1 MDSYLSSFKRLNEK
15 NQADIEDYKLSQNP
29 PNNNCKEPK
38 AKVKISFSDSSSS
51 EDDDEQD
58 FIKKFSKKTTYS
70 ASQNEQYFDRQK
82 NKAELETKKIIKR
95 VESFQVENEQRWQD
109 NQNVNKEQKME
120 LSSSD
125 DSDES
130 DEFITNIQ
138 QSQYYQNLLKE
149 INEEK
154 YVSIVISEILKQNE
168 IPIEYQQA
176 FQKIADQDD
185 LLPEKNI
192 MKKYTATYLR
202 VNIKNN
208 KSLEDK
214 LKLVEIGL
222 LLIGST
228 YNDIQY
234 DVDDQANFLG
244 KFNYQLIKMQNQT
257 DQRDIHLYF
266 SILHHYEPYDNQQKV
281 MKEVF
286 SNSNILILEPDQ
298 MLYPTLIALSMSCYR
313 TPLIKMKF
321 KVTESTNWNML
332 KGVILHDIFQHLM
345 TLHSQNE
352 IENIIQKNPDSFL
365 SDIIQ
370 QLYTK
375 YLEEL
380 FLLGKCIITFESEI
394 KQIAKNLINFV
405 QNYLIKGEQIHT
417 KKSNRKIKILKLIEN
432 EMVVNN
438 EALGLKGQIDCV
450 FSCEVEEQIPD
461 EKNKKYK
468 CFLPFE
474 LKTGGKKKQIY
485 EDQNLFYCLL
495 LNQKYDRKQNLEG
508 FLYYLSLND
517 LSTLCPTKQYSVNLI
532 NRRNKL
538 AKFIKNMETQ
548 GKMPEINTNRPDI
561 CKFCYE
567 KEACYAN
574 QIVEDF
580 ENIKD
585 IEDLPENYKLNQQFE
600 YFHNFYD
607 SLTEGSKLYLK
618 KWINLIQMEQQ
629 CDSDIKKDKKQK
641 LLNEADNQLIFKTE
655 NFDQFFSSQVDQ
667 LQSSSYSLSIN
678 SQTQSQSSLQSKDC
692 SRDSNASQK
701 EQEYFIYLRKE
712 CPSLSKLIAIGE
724 FYKES
729 ESFVLQQMDIKC
741 KFKAVLV
748 EKTLQEQNHFIILKL
763 KSIQG
768 QVNFDKKKVEKILQ
782 SKIGNSLYWSIESY
796 NKDQYPDQRQNVL
809 NLILNKLANQS
820 ESHQQLI
827 ENYNL
832 KQRNSDFISA
842 ILDKFPP
849 KFQNREFT
857 DEKIDQILSNY
868 PNLLRNTDQADSIR
882 KILKSESLTCILGMP
897 GTGKT
902 YLIAH
907 LIKILADQK
916 KYVLVTSFT
925 NSALDNIIVKLLE
938 IFPEIKNICLRKG
951 SNKNLIHS
959 VAQEILYNPYSF
971 QEESEFSNYL
981 KQKQIFFATIIGSN
995 NKLFHSEKISFDYCI
1010 VDEASQCVEPL
1021 CLGPML
1027 ICNKSILIGDHFQ
1040 LQPLVKNEEAGK
1052 QGLSISL
1059 FERMCNE
1066 YPQCYVKLKS
1076 QFRMNNKIMELSNIM
1091 VYENQLKAYDDSI
1104 GLRKIKINEEYLKKI
1119 TNQSLNYCMRPDNEV
1134 VFIDTSKLE
1143 QNFKVE
1149 GAEEDLVQKQS
1160 IEENRFQIKFI
1171 CLLIKKFQEANI
1183 QNKDM
1188 ALITPYNF
1196 YRVQFLK
1203 YLNSFHIE
1211 QSDLELF
1218 TVDKSQ
1224 GIDKDIIILH
1234 ISDKIGNDHLLSNW
1248 RRTNVAITRSKMK
1261 LIIVGNQ
1268 KVLNLYKPTL
1278 DSLMTILLQK
1288 KYVYQ
1293 LQQNDMQDIQEEV
1306 LSLQNENI

>member
-1 MDSYLSSFKRLNEK
+1 MDSLFNSSKRLNEK
-15 NQADIEDYKLSQNP
+15 NQADIEDQHQLKNLQNILS
-29 PNNNCKEPK
+29 KKTK
-38 AKVKISFSDSSSS
+38 AKVKISYSDSSNSS
-51 EDDDEQD
+51 EDDDEQF
-58 FIKKFSKKTTYS
+58 FIKNL
-70 ASQNEQYFDRQK
+70 SQKISSSTHKNEGQFDHQK

-95 VESFQVENEQRWQD
+95 VESFQVENKQTEKDEQD
-109 NQNVNKEQKME
+109 AYMEQKME

-125 DSDES
+125 DSDS
-130 DEFITNIQ
+130 EFIANIQ
-138 QSQYYQNLLKE
+138 QNQHYQNLLKE

-154 YVSIVISEILKQNE
+154 YVSVVILEVLKQNE
-168 IPIEYQQA
+168 IPMEYWQA
-176 FQKIADQDD
+176 FQKITDHDD
-185 LLPEKNI
+185 LLYEKNI
-192 MKKYTATYLR
+192 IKKYSATYLR
-202 VNIKNN
+202 VSIKNN
-208 KSLEDK
+208 QQLEEK

-222 LLIGST
+222 LLLGST
-228 YNDIQY
+228 YNDNEY
-234 DVDDQANFLG
+234 D
-244 KFNYQLIKMQNQT
+244 MQNQT

-266 SILHHYEPYDNQQKV
+266 SILHQYEPYDSKEKI

-286 SNSNILILEPDQ
+286 SNSNILIIEPDK
-298 MLYPTLIALSMSCYR
+298 MLYPTLIAQSMSCYR

-321 KVTESTNWNML
+321 QVTESTNWNML

-352 IENIIQKNPDSFL
+352 IEKIIQQNPDSF
-365 SDIIQ
+365 IRNIVQ
-370 QLYTK
+370 QLYTQ

-380 FLLGKCIITFESEI
+380 FLLGKCIITFENEI
-394 KQIAKNLINFV
+394 KQIAKNMINFV
-405 QNYLIKGEQIHT
+405 NTYLIKGEYIHT
-417 KKSNRKIKILKLIEN
+417 QKSKRKIKIIKLIEN

-450 FSCEVEEQIPD
+450 FSCEVEEQIIN
-461 EKNKKYK
+461 EEGRKYK
-468 CFLPFE
+468 CLLPFE

-517 LSTLCPTKQYSVNLI
+517 LTTSCPTKQYSVNLL
-532 NRRNKL
+532 NRRNKI
-538 AKFIKNMETQ
+538 AKFIKNMETK
-548 GKMPEINTNRPDI
+548 GKMPEININRPDI

-585 IEDLPENYKLNQQFE
+585 IEDLPQNYKLNEQFQ
-600 YFHNFYD
+600 YFHQFYD
-607 SLTEGSKLYLK
+607 SLTEGSKFYLK
-618 KWINLIQMEQQ
+618 KWIDLIQMEQQ

-641 LLNEADNQLIFKTE
+641 LLNEADNQLIFMTE
-655 NFDQFFSSQVDQ
+655 NFDSFFSSQVEQ
-667 LQSSSYSLSIN
+667 LQTSSYNLSDNSLN
-678 SQTQSQSSLQSKDC
+678 QSQSSLYSKDC
-692 SRDSNASQK
+692 SRESSASQK
-701 EQEYFIYLRKE
+701 EYEHIIYLRKT
-712 CPSLSKLIAIGE
+712 CPSLSKLIAISE
-724 FYKES
+724 FYKEG
-729 ESFVLQQMDIKC
+729 ESFVLYQMDIKC
-741 KFKAVLV
+741 KFKAILE
-748 EKTLQEQNHFIILKL
+748 EKTLQEQNYSIILKL
-763 KSIQG
+763 KSLQA
-768 QVNFDKKKVEKILQ
+768 QVNFDKKKVDKVLQ
-782 SKIGNSLYWSIESY
+782 SKIGNTLYWSIESY

-820 ESHQQLI
+820 ENNKELI
-827 ENYNL
+827 DAYNL
-832 KQRNSDFISA
+832 KQRNNDFISV
-842 ILDKFPP
+842 IIDNFPP

-857 DEKIDQILSNY
+857 DDKIKEILNNY
-868 PNLLRNTDQADSIR
+868 PTLLKNIDQADSIT

-916 KYVLVTSFT
+916 KSVLVTSFT
-925 NSALDNIIVKLLE
+925 NSALDNIIIKLLE
-938 IFPEIKNICLRKG
+938 IFPEIKNICLRRG

-971 QEESEFSNYL
+971 KEESEFSQYL
-981 KQKQIFFATIIGSN
+981 KEKQIYFATIIGSN
-995 NKLFHSEKISFDYCI
+995 NKLFHSQKISFDYCI

-1059 FERMCNE
+1059 FERMCNQ

-1091 VYENQLKAYDDSI
+1091 VYQNQLKAFDDNI
-1104 GLRKIKINEEYLKKI
+1104 GFRKIKINEDDLKRV
-1119 TNQSLNYCMRPDNEV
+1119 TNKSLNHCMQPNNEV
-1134 VFIDTSKLE
+1134 VFIDTSLLE
-1143 QNFKVE
+1143 QNLKVE

-1171 CLLIKKFQEANI
+1171 CLLIKKFQVANI
-1183 QNKDM
+1183 QNKNM

-1203 YLNSFHIE
+1203 NLNSLHI
-1211 QSDLELF
+1211 QQNDLELF

-1268 KVLNLYKPTL
+1268 NVLNRFKTIDNLF
-1278 DSLMTILLQK
+1278 TILQQK

-1293 LQQNDMQDIQEEV
+1293 INQQEMQEIQDEV
-1306 LSLQNENI
+1306 LQLKNESV

>member
-1 MDSYLSSFKRLNEK
+1 MDNNMNSWKRLNEK
-15 NQADIEDYKLSQNP
+15 NQVDIEDYNQLQNISTVLS
-29 PNNNCKEPK
+29 KEPK
-38 AKVKISFSDSSSS
+38 AKVKVSYSESSSS
-51 EDDDEQD
+51 DEDDDEKF
-58 FIKKFSKKTTYS
+58 FIQNFSQKMSNSTSKN
-70 ASQNEQYFDRQK
+70 QNQSDLQK
-82 NKAELETKKIIKR
+82 NKAELETKKMIKR
-95 VESFQVENEQRWQD
+95 VESFQVENQQTKD
-109 NQNVNKEQKME
+109 NQAMHQKME

-125 DSDES
+125 DSDE
-130 DEFITNIQ
+130 DVEFITNLQKAQ
-138 QSQYYQNLLKE
+138 QYQNLLKE

-154 YVSIVISEILKQNE
+154 YVSIVITEIIKKNE
-168 IPIEYQQA
+168 IPQEYWQA
-176 FQKIADQDD
+176 FNQIACDD
-185 LLPEKNI
+185 HDLAEKDIN
-192 MKKYTATYLR
+192 KNYTSTYLR
-202 VNIKNN
+202 VSIKNN
-208 KSLEDK
+208 KQLEEK

-228 YNDIQY
+228 YNDIEY
-234 DVDDQANFLG
+234 DIDDQANFLG
-244 KFNYQLIKMQNQT
+244 KFNYQLLKMQNQT
-257 DQRDIHLYF
+257 DQRDIHLFF
-266 SILHHYEPYDNQQKV
+266 SILHQFQLCDNKERV

-286 SNSNILILEPDQ
+286 SSSNILIMEPDQ
-298 MLYPTLIALSMSCYR
+298 MLYPTLIAQSTSCYR
-313 TPLIKMKF
+313 IPLIKMKF

-345 TLHSQNE
+345 TLHSQNQQIKE
-352 IENIIQKNPDSFL
+352 IIKEKSDSFL
-365 SDIIQ
+365 TDIIK

-380 FLLGKCIITFESEI
+380 FLLEKCINTFEKEI
-394 KQIAKNLINFV
+394 KYIAKNMMDFL
-405 QNYLIKGEQIHT
+405 QNYLIEGKLIET
-417 KKSNRKIKILKLIEN
+417 KYSNRKIKIKKLVEN

-450 FSCEVEEQIPD
+450 FKCEVEEQFSD
-461 EKNKKYK
+461 QKEKKYE

-517 LSTLCPTKQYSVNLI
+517 LTTSCPTKQSSVNLLT
-532 NRRNKL
+532 RRNKL

-548 GKMPEINTNRPDI
+548 GKMPEINIERPDI

-574 QIVEDF
+574 QLVDDYD
-580 ENIKD
+580 NIKD
-585 IEDLPENYKLNQQFE
+585 IEDLPEKYKIDKQFE
-600 YFHNFYD
+600 YFHQFYD

-618 KWINLIQMEQQ
+618 KWIDLIQMEQQ

-641 LLNEADNQLIFKTE
+641 LLNEADNQLIFMTE
-655 NFDQFFSSQVDQ
+655 NFDQFFSSQVEQ
-667 LQSSSYSLSIN
+667 LQTSGYI
-678 SQTQSQSSLQSKDC
+678 QSQQNLSSKDS

-701 EQEYFIYLRKE
+701 EYEHIIYLRKI
-712 CPSLSKLIAIGE
+712 CPSLSKLIALSE
-724 FYKES
+724 FYKEG
-729 ESFVLQQMDIKC
+729 ESFVLYQMDIKC
-741 KFKAVLV
+741 KFKAILE
-748 EKTLQEQNHFIILKL
+748 EKTLQEQSHSIILKL
-763 KSIQG
+763 KSIQA
-768 QVNFDKKKVEKILQ
+768 QVNFDKKKVEKVLN
-782 SKIGNSLYWSIESY
+782 SKIGNGLYWSLESY

-809 NLILNKLANQS
+809 NLILNKLVMQS
-820 ESHQQLI
+820 ESHQKLK
-827 ENYNL
+827 EAYNL
-832 KQRNSDFISA
+832 KLTNKDFTSVI
-842 ILDKFPP
+842 IDNFPP
-849 KFQNREFT
+849 KFQNNEFT
-857 DEKIDQILSNY
+857 DEKIEEILNKY
-868 PNLLRNTDQADSIR
+868 PNLLKNVDQADSIK

-902 YLIAH
+902 FLIAH

-916 KYVLVTSFT
+916 KKVLVTSFT

-971 QEESEFSNYL
+971 EEERQFSDYL
-981 KQKQIFFATIIGSN
+981 KEKQIYFATIIGSN
-995 NKLFHSEKISFDYCI
+995 NKLFHSEKIKFDYCI
-1010 VDEASQCVEPL
+1010 IDEASQCVEPL

-1027 ICNKSILIGDHFQ
+1027 ICDKSILIGDHFQ

-1059 FERMCNE
+1059 FERMCNQ
-1066 YPQCYVKLKS
+1066 YPLCQVKLKS

-1091 VYENQLKAYDDSI
+1091 VYNNQLKAFDDNI
-1104 GLRKIKINEEYLKKI
+1104 GNRKIKINEDDLKRI
-1119 TNQSLNYCMRPDNEV
+1119 TNKSLNHCMQPNNEV
-1134 VFIDTSKLE
+1134 VFIDTSLLE
-1143 QNFKVE
+1143 QSFKVE
-1149 GAEEDLVQKQS
+1149 GAAEEDLVQKQS

-1171 CLLIKKFQEANI
+1171 CLLIKKFQEVNI
-1183 QNKDM
+1183 QNKSM

-1203 YLNSFHIE
+1203 NMNQLHIE
-1211 QSDLELF
+1211 QNDLELF

-1268 KVLNLYKPTL
+1268 NVLNRYKTI
-1278 DSLMTILLQK
+1278 DTLMTILQQK

-1293 LQQNDMQDIQEEV
+1293 LTQQEMQEIQEEV
-1306 LSLQNENI
+1306 LQLQNPEN